1 MPWPHMVPQATHL
14 YSSILMSVLLPRR
27 YTTDR
32 GSDLSTFAL
41 ASWRQR
47 RGRRP
52 AGAEILRVDRRAGPR
67 ARVTLRPEPPHVTR
81 DVQAEA
87 SRGGVAGASD
97 ALRRL
102 PLYGARA

>member
-47 RGRRP
+47 RGRRA
-52 AGAEILRVDRRAGPR
+52 AGAEILRADRPPGRRAAGTPRPGPHPVSR
-67 ARVTLRPEPPHVTR
+67 EGPA
-81 DVQAEA
+81 AA
-87 SRGGVAGASD
+87 SRCAAAGEGD
-97 ALRRL
+97 ALAGVRL
-102 PLYGARA
+102 V